1 MSAGSDNKIFI
12 WNVATAEIFTEIS
25 IHNDTIYSAVWNY
38 NGSLIL
44 TSCKDKMLRLFDP
57 RTGKLLKEGKGHTA
71 TKPMR
76 TLFMKDGRIFTTG
89 FSRTGERQYALY
101 DGESLECL
109 IMEELDNSNGLLF
122 PFYDEDTNMIY
133 LCGKGDSAI
142 RYFEYTPESPYI
154 HYLNTHQSSDPQRGM
169 GWMTKRGL
177 NVNNCEIS
185 KFYKLHNSGL
195 CEVITMTVPRKSEL
209 FQEDLYPDT
218 AAQQAAIS
226 AEEWFSGK
234 DADPVMMSLKDVFL
248 ANQSQKEQKSGGSVL
263 RQASRRIAEM
273 GKPGQRDSANSE
285 IQSASMS
292 RLNMSSLR
300 PPLSNPSNSNTPSH
314 EPSPQP
320 QGTNGTSTPAS
331 YTVIFFVI

>member
-1 MSAGSDNKIFI
+1 M
-12 WNVATAEIFTEIS
+12 
-25 IHNDTIYSAVWNY
+25 HPDTIYSANWNY
-38 NGSLIL
+38 SGSHIV
-44 TSCKDKMLRLFDP
+44 TTCKDKMLRVFDP
-57 RTGKLLKEGKGHTA
+57 RTGKLIKEGKGHTA

-76 TLFMKDGRIFTTG
+76 ALFMKDGRIFTTG
-89 FSRTGERQYALY
+89 FSRSGERQYALY
-101 DGESLECL
+101 DGDTLEPF
-109 IMEELDNSNGLLF
+109 IMEDLDNSNGLLF

-226 AEEWFSGK
+226 AEEWFAGK
-234 DADPVMMSLKDVFL
+234 DADPVIMSLKEVFL
-248 ANQSQKEQKSGGSVL
+248 ANQSSKEQKTGGSVL
-263 RQASRRIAEM
+263 RQASRRLANDT
-273 GKPGQRDSANSE
+273 GKPGQRDSTVGGTE

-292 RLNMSSLR
+292 RLNMSSLK

-320 QGTNGTSTPAS
+320 QTTNGTPSS
-331 YTVIFFVI
+331 YTVSFFSISNFLIF